1 MVKHILVPIDGSDH
15 AWKAL
20 DVACTLAR
28 GADARMT
35 VISVVTKA
43 ALSDAERRFAETEFP
58 DEVSQALG
66 GGAFTDISG
75 QRVLERLGEAAG
87 TLRNAIAG
95 GLLDRARAEAHEKGV
110 TQLSATS
117 VEGDPAEQILIF
129 ARENDVD
136 AIVMGNRGLGA
147 LKGLLIGSV
156 SQKVSSLSECS
167 CMTVK

>member
-1 MVKHILVPIDGSDH
+1 MIHHILVPIDGSDH

-28 GADARMT
+28 GSEARLS
-35 VISVVTKA
+35 VISVVTDA

-58 DEVSQALG
+58 NEVGQALG
-66 GGAFTDISG
+66 GGAFSDASG
-75 QRVLERLGEAAG
+75 QRILRRLGEAASA
-87 TLRNAIAG
+87 LRNAMAG
-95 GLLDRARAEAHEKGV
+95 GLLDRARTEAHEKGIAHP
-110 TQLSATS
+110 TTSS

-136 AIVMGNRGLGA
+136 AIIMGNRGLGA
-147 LKGLLIGSV
+147 LKGLLMGSV
-156 SQKVSSLSECS
+156 SQKVSSLAECS